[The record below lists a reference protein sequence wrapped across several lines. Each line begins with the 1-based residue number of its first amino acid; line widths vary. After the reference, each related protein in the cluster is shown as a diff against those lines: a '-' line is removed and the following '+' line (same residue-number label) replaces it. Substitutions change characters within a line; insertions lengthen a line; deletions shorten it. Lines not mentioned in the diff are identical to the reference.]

1 MKIEN
6 VKEVIERYQL
16 DKKNRKREVIYI
28 RSILYTQLRNEK
40 WTLAQIGKLF
50 NKDHATILHGLRCYQ
65 ENIKYQ
71 DFKDI
76 NNRIEQELNLA
87 TQEIEPESKLQL
99 TEIELDILE
108 ANNITQFY
116 EIKNNLIKK
125 LSIKE

>member
-28 RSILYTQLRNEK
+28 RSILYTHLRNEK

>member
-6 VKEVIERYQL
+6 VKELIERYKL
-16 DKKNRKREVIYI
+16 DQKNRKRELIYI

-76 NNRIEQELNLA
+76 NTRIEQELNLA
-87 TQEIEPESKLQL
+87 TQEIEPEAKLQL

-125 LSIKE
+125 LSIK

>member
-87 TQEIEPESKLQL
+87 TQEIQPESKLQL

>member
-28 RSILYTQLRNEK
+28 RSILYTHLRNEK

-87 TQEIEPESKLQL
+87 TQEIEPEAKLQL
-99 TEIELDILE
+99 TDIELDILE

-125 LSIKE
+125 LSIK

>member
-6 VKEVIERYQL
+6 VKELIERYKL
-16 DKKNRKREVIYI
+16 DQKNRKREIIYI
-28 RSILYTQLRNEK
+28 RSILYTQLRSEK

-76 NNRIEQELNLA
+76 NTRIEQELNLA
-87 TQEIEPESKLQL
+87 TQEIEPEAKLQL
-99 TEIELDILE
+99 TKIELDILE

-116 EIKNNLIKK
+116 EIKNKLIQK
-125 LSIKE
+125 IK

>member
-87 TQEIEPESKLQL
+87 TQEIQPESKLQL

-125 LSIKE
+125 LSIK

>member
-125 LSIKE
+125 LSIK

>member
-6 VKEVIERYQL
+6 VKEVIERYKL
-16 DKKNRKREVIYI
+16 DQKNRKREIIYI
-28 RSILYTQLRNEK
+28 RSILYTHLRNEK

-87 TQEIEPESKLQL
+87 TQEIEPEAKLQL
-99 TEIELDILE
+99 TDIELDILE

>member
-87 TQEIEPESKLQL
+87 TQEIEPEAKLQL
-99 TEIELDILE
+99 TDIELDILE

-125 LSIKE
+125 LSIK